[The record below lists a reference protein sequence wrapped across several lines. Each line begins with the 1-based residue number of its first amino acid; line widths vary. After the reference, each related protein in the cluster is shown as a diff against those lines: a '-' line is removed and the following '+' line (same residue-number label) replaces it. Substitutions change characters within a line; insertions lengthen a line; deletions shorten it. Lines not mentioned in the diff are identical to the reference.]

1 MLIRTVKVSTI
12 QHDSGE
18 SQNLYNAYEPR
29 SNRLSLITITVIA
42 VIVVASIVGN
52 IYTYQIFSS
61 TVKNLEHKVDTLQT
75 QISALTEAL
84 GNYSQTSIGN
94 ISLSE
99 LYENIKDSVVLIHGY
114 VVQTVGFSQQI
125 SEVSGSGF
133 VYNFS
138 GRMVINTNF
147 HVVDGV
153 DPPSLTATFRNG
165 NSHPA
170 TILGSDPH
178 VDFAVLSV
186 DAPLEEFKPLPIVS
200 SSLLKVGDLVIA
212 VGNPYGL
219 TGSMT
224 TGIVSQL
231 GRAIPE
237 PMTGGYS
244 IADVIQFSAPINP
257 GNSGGPLLNSKGQ
270 VVGVTFAVITESQ
283 GVGFAIPSDTV
294 LREIAWL
301 VDGDSYPHPWIGVMG
316 TDVNYEIAQ
325 AMNTNTTYGW
335 LIIHMNSSSPAE
347 KAGLR
352 CATHDV
358 QIYGQ
363 TIPIGG
369 DIILAINDTK
379 ITSGDGISSYLEKY
393 TSPDQTI
400 NLTVERDG
408 YETTIP
414 LVLGTRP

>member
-1 MLIRTVKVSTI
+1 
-12 QHDSGE
+12 
-18 SQNLYNAYEPR
+18 LYNEYESR
-29 SNRLSLITITVIA
+29 SNHFSLVTITVIS

-52 IYTYQIFSS
+52 IYTYQIFSNS
-61 TVKNLEHKVDTLQT
+61 VKNLEHKVDTLQI
-75 QISALTEAL
+75 QISALTETL
-84 GNYSQTSIGN
+84 GKYNQTSIGN

-125 SEVSGSGF
+125 SDVSGSGF
-133 VYNFS
+133 IYYCNS
-138 GRMVINTNF
+138 TGSMVINTNY
-147 HVVDGV
+147 HVVEGV
-153 DPPSLTATFRNG
+153 DPQSLTVTFRNG
-165 NSHPA
+165 NSYPA

-186 DAPLEEFKPLPIVS
+186 DASTEELKPLPIVS

-294 LREIAWL
+294 LREIDWL
-301 VDGDSYPHPWIGVMG
+301 VDGDNYPHPWIGVVG
-316 TDVNYEIAQ
+316 TDMNYEIAQ

-335 LIIHMNSSSPAE
+335 LIIHVNSSSPAE

-352 CATHDV
+352 GLTHEV

-379 ITSGDGISSYLEKY
+379 IINGNDISSYLEKY
-393 TSPDQTI
+393 TSPNQTI

-408 YETTIP
+408 YEITIP
-414 LVLGTRP
+414 LLLGTRP